1 MNTFPCYTKKYME
14 YQETLTLLPMTYQKH
29 LQYSLVGSNIV
40 YRVEDS
46 Q

>member
-40 YRVEDS
+40 YRVEDF